1 MPGPAKLANE
11 AATRRAGRD
20 LGPSALSQA
29 TCLGPTKR
37 RGLLRALEPKS
48 CQRSTRF
55 TVLEAPK
62 MRLALINW
70 FKFASPASFFPVAG
84 RLARW
89 FAVLAIPLAAA
100 GLWLGLVVAPT
111 DAQQGDAYRIIFIH
125 VPAAWMSMFIYLV
138 MAAWC
143 AVSLTLN
150 ARLSAMMAQAL
161 APTGAL
167 FTVVA
172 LWTGA
177 LWGRP
182 AWGTYWA
189 WDARMTSELILL
201 FLYLG
206 FMALRH
212 AIDDPRRAD
221 RASAVLALVGAVNVP
236 IIYFSVKWWNTLHQG
251 ATVSLTAAPK
261 MASIMLTAM
270 LLMTFAAWF
279 YAIAVVMVRVR
290 AIILERERRTSWAG
304 ALAGAAR

>member
-1 MPGPAKLANE
+1 MHL
-11 AATRRAGRD
+11 T
-20 LGPSALSQA
+20 S
-29 TCLGPTKR
+29 
-37 RGLLRALEPKS
+37 
-48 CQRSTRF
+48 
-55 TVLEAPK
+55 
-62 MRLALINW
+62 INW
-70 FKFASPASFFPVAG
+70 FRYASPVSFFPVAQ

-89 FAVLAIPLAAA
+89 FGAAAALLAIV

-138 MAAWC
+138 MALWC
-143 AVSLTLN
+143 GMSLTLN

-167 FTVVA
+167 FTVIA
-172 LWTGA
+172 LWSGA

-201 FLYLG
+201 FLYFG
-206 FMALRH
+206 YMALRH

-221 RASAVLALVGAVNVP
+221 RASAVLALVGAINVP

-279 YAIAVVMVRVR
+279 YAIAVVMIRVR